1 MSQHVHLNMQ
11 RIKHFTCSVQEE
23 FTSFHSAVNILICMC
38 LLHNI
43 FEIQVFYKL
52 IKLFCLMVNENLG
65 TGHCQKVQCKS
76 PIQHSLSHTFISI
89 TLSIFFCRESNEENR
104 EHKFLHL
111 QNKDMHFWHQQ
122 NFSNL
127 CTFKQQRLQYFCR
140 QKKLKSLL
148 SKAESF

>member
-65 TGHCQKVQCKS
+65 TGHCQFSVSRLSSTVLAILLLVSLYQFFFAENPTKKIESTIFCICKIKTCIFGINRIS
-76 PIQHSLSHTFISI
+76 VTCVLLSNRGC
-89 TLSIFFCRESNEENR
+89 SIFV
-104 EHKFLHL
+104 
-111 QNKDMHFWHQQ
+111 D
-122 NFSNL
+122 
-127 CTFKQQRLQYFCR
+127 
-140 QKKLKSLL
+140 KKTKVSA
-148 SKAESF
+148 K